1 MNLPKHIFFTGVP
14 GSKWSGLGQVI
25 EQLNGFN
32 TSDRTVNR
40 LYTHNGFTGHKGAYF
55 GRLMEFE
62 ASLNTQYLDSAW
74 TVQGGTKL
82 VKSHDWAYCLDKIKL
97 LFPDDWIMLVYR
109 PDDISFDWWKQAG
122 GWDISY
128 PSYAAYR
135 NDTTMKQEIS
145 WQNQSII
152 KYADKHNLDWSEFTT
167 EWIENNF
174 GQTITLNNTWPDIKV
189 TMLK

>member
-14 GSKWSGLGQVI
+14 GSKWSGIAQSI
-25 EQLNGFN
+25 EQLIGFN
-32 TSDRTVNR
+32 TTDRNFERT
-40 LYTHNGFTGHKGAYF
+40 YHHKGFTGHMGAYF
-55 GRLMEFE
+55 GRLMEFT
-62 ASLNTQYLDSAW
+62 NKLDTEYIDQAW
-74 TVQGGTKL
+74 KLPGGTKL

-109 PDDISFDWWKQAG
+109 PDDVSFNWWKQAG

-128 PSYAAYR
+128 PNYAAYR
-135 NDTTMKQEIS
+135 NDITMKQEIS

-152 KYADKHNLDWSEFTT
+152 KYADKHNLVWSEFTT

-189 TMLK
+189 TLLK

>member
-14 GSKWSGLGQVI
+14 GSKWSGIGQVI
-25 EQLNGFN
+25 EELNSFN
-32 TSDRTVNR
+32 TSDRTTQR

-62 ASLNTQYLDSAW
+62 ASLNTHYLDSAW
-74 TVQGGTKL
+74 TLQGGTKL

-97 LFPDDWIMLVYR
+97 LFPD
-109 PDDISFDWWKQAG
+109 G
-122 GWDISY
+122 
-128 PSYAAYR
+128 
-135 NDTTMKQEIS
+135 
-145 WQNQSII
+145 
-152 KYADKHNLDWSEFTT
+152 SEFTT